1 MNKEVDINT
10 LRLSICA
17 KVGIRNITPGDCQY
31 LSMEISKTVNKP
43 ISATT
48 IKRVFGFAAVRFN
61 FSKHTMTVLCEYIE
75 NVEGIT

>member
-1 MNKEVDINT
+1 MINGVDINK
-10 LRLSICA
+10 LRLAICA
-17 KVGIRNITPGDCQY
+17 KAGIKHITPADCQY
-31 LSMEISKTVNKP
+31 LSIEISKTVKKP

-75 NVEGIT
+75 NLKH